1 MTLFFRTFIRVL
13 GFLSAFMVF
22 ILLVSFLIIF
32 FSDNKKNNNFSY
44 STGDQGSLNKIAIL
58 NLNGPILNDPIGDV
72 NFLLI
77 SNFDIIFIKQV
88 KKLLEEL
95 ETQNIKGL
103 VISINSPGGTVSAS
117 KKLYD
122 LFINFKIKNSVKIY
136 FHTNELIASGAYWAA
151 LSGDKIYADY
161 GSLIGSIGVKG
172 PDWIYYD
179 NPIAISSGLIG
190 NSIETKNGI
199 KTFSNIAGN
208 SKDLFNP
215 FRPPTTKEIADLQ
228 NSVQNIYE
236 DFVIYVSKSRK
247 LEKNFITNDLGAMIY
262 DSKTAKQK
270 FLIDDVLPLNKVVN
284 LITENLEL
292 KDFQI
297 IENYNNEISF
307 LENLI
312 YKNFFNNQI
321 YENNNLKE
329 QSVCKIIKYQLSSI
343 VIQKRNLL
351 DC

>member
-13 GFLSAFMVF
+13 SFLSAFLVF
-22 ILLVSFLIIF
+22 TLLVSFLVVF
-32 FSDNKKNNNFSY
+32 FSENQKKNNFSY
-44 STGDQGSLNKIAIL
+44 SAGDASSSNKIAIL
-58 NLNGPILNDPIGDV
+58 NLNGPILNNPIGDV
-72 NFLLI
+72 NFFLI
-77 SNFDIIFIKQV
+77 NNFDMIFTKQV
-88 KKLLEEL
+88 QKLLKEL

-103 VISINSPGGTVSAS
+103 IISINSPGGTVSAS

-122 LFINFKIKNSVKIY
+122 LFINFKVKNNIKIY
-136 FHTNELIASGAYWAA
+136 FHSNELIASGAYWAA
-151 LSGDKIYADY
+151 LSGDKIYANY

-172 PDWIYYD
+172 PEWIYYD
-179 NPIAISSGLIG
+179 NPISISSGLIG

-215 FRPPTTKEIADLQ
+215 FRPPTKKELADLQ

-236 DFVIYVSKSRK
+236 DFVLYVSKSRK
-247 LEKNFITNDLGAMIY
+247 LEKDFIINDLGAMIY

-270 FLIDDVLPLNKVVN
+270 FLVDDVVSLNNVIN

-297 IENYNNEISF
+297 IENFNNEISF

-312 YKNFFNNQI
+312 YKNFFNNQT
-321 YENNNLKE
+321 YENKDLKE
-329 QSVCKIIKYQLSSI
+329 QSLCKMIKYQLSSI
-343 VIQKRNLL
+343 VIQKRNLS

>member
-179 NPIAISSGLIG
+179 NPISISSGLIG

-247 LEKNFITNDLGAMIY
+247 LEKDFITNDLGAMIY
-262 DSKTAKQK
+262 DSKTAKHK
-270 FLIDDVLPLNKVVN
+270 STIPPTNA
-284 LITENLEL
+284 
-292 KDFQI
+292 
-297 IENYNNEISF
+297 ISP
-307 LENLI
+307 I
-312 YKNFFNNQI
+312 
-321 YENNNLKE
+321 
-329 QSVCKIIKYQLSSI
+329 
-343 VIQKRNLL
+343 
-351 DC
+351 

>member
-13 GFLSAFMVF
+13 GFLSAFLVF

-44 STGDQGSLNKIAIL
+44 STGDSGSLNKIAIL

-72 NFLLI
+72 NFFLR

-95 ETQNIKGL
+95 ETQKIKGL
-103 VISINSPGGTVSAS
+103 VISIDSPGGTVSAS

-179 NPIAISSGLIG
+179 NPISISSGLIG

-247 LEKNFITNDLGAMIY
+247 LEKDFITNDLGAMIY

-307 LENLI
+307 LESLI

-321 YENNNLKE
+321 YENNDLKE

-343 VIQKRNLL
+343 VIQKRNLP

>member
-13 GFLSAFMVF
+13 GFLSAFLVF
-22 ILLVSFLIIF
+22 ILLVSFLVIF
-32 FSDNKKNNNFSY
+32 FSENKKNNNFSY
-44 STGDQGSLNKIAIL
+44 STGNPGSLNKIAIL

-72 NFLLI
+72 NFFLR

-103 VISINSPGGTVSAS
+103 VISIDSPGGTVSAS

-122 LFINFKIKNSVKIY
+122 LFINFKNKNSVKIY

-179 NPIAISSGLIG
+179 NPISISSGLIG

-247 LEKNFITNDLGAMIY
+247 LEKDFITNDLGAMIY

-284 LITENLEL
+284 LISENLEL

-307 LENLI
+307 LESLI

-321 YENNNLKE
+321 YENNDLKE

-343 VIQKRNLL
+343 VIQKRNLP

>member
-13 GFLSAFMVF
+13 GFLSAFLVF
-22 ILLVSFLIIF
+22 ILLVSFLVIF
-32 FSDNKKNNNFSY
+32 FSENKKNNNFSY
-44 STGDQGSLNKIAIL
+44 STGNPGSLNKIAIL

-72 NFLLI
+72 NFFLI

-95 ETQNIKGL
+95 ETQKIKGL
-103 VISINSPGGTVSAS
+103 VISIDSPGGTVSAS

-122 LFINFKIKNSVKIY
+122 LFINFKNKNSVKIY

-179 NPIAISSGLIG
+179 NPISISSGLIG

-247 LEKNFITNDLGAMIY
+247 LEKDFITNDLGAMIY

-284 LITENLEL
+284 LISENLEL

-321 YENNNLKE
+321 YENNDLKE

-343 VIQKRNLL
+343 VIQKRNLS